1 MFMESWTL
9 RIVGLLSFICECCA
23 DKSFICDWGA
33 DKGLKVRFKV
43 LLLHNIQTQH
53 FIFLFFFLACIMARN
68 FGKEANSF

>member
-9 RIVGLLSFICECCA
+9 RIVGLLSFICEWCA

-53 FIFLFFFLACIMARN
+53 FIFLFFLACIMARN